1 MKKWYFWGRRRVSC
15 VWTRFLGIYIP
26 RVDFGPEIS
35 CPTKLA
41 GRQVGCASKLA
52 SRQLL
57 TAFFSCFA
65 GGSPG
70 SFACEPGGSPAMSL
84 LCAVLVK
91 RP

>member
-15 VWTRFLGIYIP
+15 VWRRFLGIYIP

-57 TAFFSCFA
+57 TAFFSWIA
-65 GGSPG
+65 GGYTCVKNTLSQVFG
-70 SFACEPGGSPAMSL
+70 AVAGDNFVL
-84 LCAVLVK
+84 L
-91 RP
+91 